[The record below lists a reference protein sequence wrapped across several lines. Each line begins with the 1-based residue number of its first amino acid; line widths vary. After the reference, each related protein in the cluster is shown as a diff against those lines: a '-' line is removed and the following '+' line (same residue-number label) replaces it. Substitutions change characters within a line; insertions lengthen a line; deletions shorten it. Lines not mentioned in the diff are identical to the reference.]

1 MRDFVEKLCSV
12 ERDRATAAE
21 ICIDELLTMMDRHDM
36 DGAAYNMLV
45 NLSAELHSAL
55 SEVDG
60 PSKTRER
67 LMRVRA
73 GLTNAFPMTDEDLG
87 AGAAPAQ

>member
-1 MRDFVEKLCSV
+1 MKDFIKKLCSV

-36 DGAAYNMLV
+36 DGGAYNMLV

-67 LMRVRA
+67 LIRIRA
-73 GLTNAFPMTDEDLG
+73 GLTNAIPMTDEDLQ
-87 AGAAPAQ
+87 ACPAPTH